1 MGRDGRFGS
10 HGNKTHSGGP
20 RAPVD
25 VRKVP
30 ADSVP
35 YGSSISRNGRTVWAA
50 YDANGTLVAVA
61 ATAPEARRK
70 YRLWRARRGG
80 DGDPPAPAIS
90 PGVRS

>member
-1 MGRDGRFGS
+1 MATNDG
-10 HGNKTHSGGP
+10 HGDKVHRYVP
-20 RAPVD
+20 PEHID

-50 YDANGTLVAVA
+50 YDGERLVCVA

-70 YRLWRARRGG
+70 YRETRKGTA
-80 DGDPPAPAIS
+80 
-90 PGVRS
+90 